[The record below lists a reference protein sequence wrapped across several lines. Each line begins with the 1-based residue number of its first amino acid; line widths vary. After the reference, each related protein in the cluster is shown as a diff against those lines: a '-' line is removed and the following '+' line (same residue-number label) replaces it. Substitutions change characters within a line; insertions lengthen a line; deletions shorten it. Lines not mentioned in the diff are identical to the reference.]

1 MTSERPH
8 DVPFGMPSPEALQ
21 MATAVIRRRY
31 VRPEAMRHP
40 QVRSEC
46 MRLAYMIQAY
56 GLSSASPGS
65 GTEVGPGRKADDE
78 TKCRSG

>member
-1 MTSERPH
+1 MTIERPH
-8 DVPFGMPSPEALQ
+8 DVPFGMPSPEALRL
-21 MATAVIRRRY
+21 ATAVIRRRY

-46 MRLAYMIQAY
+46 MRLAYTIQAY
-56 GLSSASPGS
+56 GLSSASPCS
-65 GTEVGPGRKADDE
+65 GTDVAPGRKADDE